1 MYADFMSSGLL
12 VVGLLLAFFAWFA
25 IGGRRDLVRREKKL
39 AEFAQKEGFQ
49 QDRYTE
55 QILGRE
61 VSVTYRDFWP
71 ELADEFRV
79 SQGGRLTI
87 NHVLHKT
94 WEGGEVTLF
103 DFEMKVGGGGQ
114 AALFQSASL
123 NLPRFLVRPGIPSV
137 VGEWKV
143 GEQSVVM
150 LGGLTI
156 ETPDQSRVERLFSA
170 ESVAFFQRR
179 QPAGRTWAEGHG
191 QRLMYYKLSTGRL
204 ASRAD
209 LPEDSGIDGFW
220 TGAQDI
226 IGRIAA
232 SARAA

>member
-1 MYADFMSSGLL
+1 MYADFMSSALL
-12 VVGLLLAFFAWFA
+12 VVGLLLAFFAWFV
-25 IGGRRDLVRREKKL
+25 IGARRDLVAREKKL
-39 AEFAQKEGFQ
+39 ADFAQRNGFLQ
-49 QDRYTE
+49 EKYT
-55 QILGRE
+55 QVLLGRE

-79 SQGGRLTI
+79 SQGGRLKI
-87 NHVLHKT
+87 NHVLRKT
-94 WEGGEVTLF
+94 WESGEVTLF
-103 DFEMKVGGGGQ
+103 DFEMNVGGGGH

-123 NLPRFLVRPGIPSV
+123 DLPRFLVRPGIPGV

-156 ETPDQSRVERLFSA
+156 ETPDQARVERLFTA
-170 ESVAFFQRR
+170 ESVAFFQLR

-220 TGAQDI
+220 AGAQDI
-226 IGRIAA
+226 IGRIVA